1 MTHKQINQMIQSIG
15 LPYAYRQFPENTGQ
29 QPPFVCFF
37 YSSPNDVYADNQ
49 NYQRIETLII
59 ELYTDSKDFGNE
71 TVIENILAEN
81 GLTYTKNET
90 ALNSERMLEVIYTME
105 VMINAEE

>member
-1 MTHKQINQMIQSIG
+1 MTHKEINVMVRSIG
-15 LPYAYRQFPENTGQ
+15 LPYAYRQFKNGTGQ

-37 YSSPNDVYADNQ
+37 YDTPDDVYADNQ

-59 ELYTDSKDFGNE
+59 ELYTDNKDFANE
-71 TVIENILAEN
+71 TVIEGILTDN
-81 GLTYTKNET
+81 GLTYTKDET
-90 ALNSERMLEVIYTME
+90 HLASEQMTEVIYTME